1 MCQQRK
7 NHLKQCANEDCGI
20 FAKVVGVCGLW
31 MIVTGT
37 NDPSLLMDISLSP
50 TGLSATCCVSP
61 QQFGEYLH
69 WTFLGHWWDLTK
81 QWLRRAETKCV
92 GQANEI
98 KNRTHLIKT
107 RGKESRRHEE
117 IKSNQLWRLPGHV
130 VTHQICFILLFHLSE
145 LSRRWPRFFRMH
157 RHEHYQLSMDKRID
171 ISDQGQSESERTW
184 SHPIHCHC
192 HFHVSYW
199 HGKVSNT

>member
-1 MCQQRK
+1 MSVNDVNLFLDLINCHGCATLEHRQMYQERQ
-7 NHLKQCANEDCGI
+7 NHLKQYTNKDCGK

-37 NDPSLLMDISLSP
+37 NDLGLKMDISLSP

-81 QWLRRAETKCV
+81 KWLSRAQTKCV

-98 KNRTHLIKT
+98 KNRKHLIKT
-107 RGKESRRHEE
+107 RGKFLRRHEE
-117 IKSNQLWRLPGHV
+117 IKSNQLWRLAGQV

-145 LSRRWPRFFRMH
+145 GDDPDFSACTDM
-157 RHEHYQLSMDKRID
+157 SI
-171 ISDQGQSESERTW
+171 T
-184 SHPIHCHC
+184 
-192 HFHVSYW
+192 
-199 HGKVSNT
+199 N

>member
-1 MCQQRK
+1 MYQERQ
-7 NHLKQCANEDCGI
+7 NHLKQYTNKDCGK

-37 NDPSLLMDISLSP
+37 NDLGLKMDISLSP

-81 QWLRRAETKCV
+81 KWLSRAQTKCV

-98 KNRTHLIKT
+98 KNRKHLIKT
-107 RGKESRRHEE
+107 RGKFLRRHEE
-117 IKSNQLWRLPGHV
+117 IKSNQLWRLAGQV

-145 LSRRWPRFFRMH
+145 LRRRWPRFFRMH
-157 RHEHYQLSMDKRID
+157 RHEHYQLSMDKRMD
-171 ISDQGQSESERTW
+171 ISDQGQS
-184 SHPIHCHC
+184 
-192 HFHVSYW
+192 
-199 HGKVSNT
+199 